1 MGKKDVQYDHSWRIA
16 PERGRNWA
24 SSDYVKY
31 THTYKEYPTLS
42 IPVKT
47 AGAFNDRP
55 KTNSKSKRRIRNEKS
70 RKATMRNYR
79 GKYRQT
85 YKKNR
90 MLL

>member
-1 MGKKDVQYDHSWRIA
+1 MGKKDVQYDHSWRIE

-24 SSDYVKY
+24 SPDYVKY

-47 AGAFNDRP
+47 AGAFNDRT
-55 KTNSKSKRRIRNEKS
+55 KTNSNLKRKIRNGKS
-70 RKATMRNYR
+70 RKAPRRNYR

-85 YKKNR
+85 YKNR
-90 MLL
+90 I

>member
-24 SSDYVKY
+24 SPDYVKY

-47 AGAFNDRP
+47 AGAFNVSI
-55 KTNSKSKRRIRNEKS
+55 KTKSKRRIRNGKS
-70 RKATMRNYR
+70 RKAIKMNYSKKRNSIR
-79 GKYRQT
+79 H
-85 YKKNR
+85 KNTR
-90 MLL
+90 K

>member
-24 SSDYVKY
+24 SSDYIKY

-42 IPVKT
+42 LPIKT
-47 AGAFNDRP
+47 AGAFNDTP
-55 KTNSKSKRRIRNEKS
+55 KMKSKTRIRKYKS
-70 RKATMRNYR
+70 RKTTRRNYR
-79 GKYRQT
+79 GKHRQT
-85 YKKNR
+85 YKNR

>member
-1 MGKKDVQYDHSWRIA
+1 MGKKDVQYDHSWRIE

-24 SSDYVKY
+24 SPDYVKY

-47 AGAFNDRP
+47 AGAFNNRT
-55 KTNSKSKRRIRNEKS
+55 KTNSNLKRKIRNGKS
-70 RKATMRNYR
+70 RKATRRKYR

-85 YKKNR
+85 YKNR
-90 MLL
+90 I